1 MQVIGYRKSKDEKV
15 AEAKIRQ
22 SRDGTGKGLTPA
34 QIVAQQCKTNYAK
47 NKRRGW

>member
-1 MQVIGYRKSKDEKV
+1 MGYRKSKDEKV

-22 SRDGTGKGLTPA
+22 SRDGSGKKLTPA
-34 QIVAQQCKTNYAK
+34 QIVAQQCKANDAK